1 MGNDELV
8 TLIESQLEGNSE
20 VPLVRIP
27 YHNVVQLL
35 VYIRELEELNKALVV
50 TLNEKEMQHGFEPGT
65 FA

>member
-8 TLIESQLEGNSE
+8 TLLESQLENKSE

-27 YHNVVQLL
+27 YNNVMQILG
-35 VYIRELEELNKALVV
+35 YIRELEESNKALVIAL
-50 TLNEKEMQHGFEPGT
+50 TEKEMQHGFEPGT